1 MWKKKKNNR
10 KMAFNTETVLMAAKA
25 PLNMVL
31 TYFQTTSLGL
41 TDEEVERDRD
51 SMARTRLY
59 TS

>member
-41 TDEEVERDRD
+41 TD
-51 SMARTRLY
+51 
-59 TS
+59 